1 MALSSLRSE
10 HRTWA
15 HCCRGFND
23 SVSAQQLLVPLLQ
36 QYFLGKKHLAESSA
50 LVACEKSTIC
60 IYVHFEKKTLW

>member
-36 QYFLGKKHLAESSA
+36 QYFLG
-50 LVACEKSTIC
+50 EKTSGRKFS
-60 IYVHFEKKTLW
+60 VGRL